1 MITSRKPLPTLLYF
15 YQGDLTQE
23 NVDFLLDEFADKDV
37 SFRKVNNINDTS
49 DMLEKC
55 AYAAGTV
62 PLIYFT
68 RKATGVLTDGLLAD
82 PLERPSSHKP
92 AAAPEAVERVPAT
105 TKVVTGEHITP
116 VDANVA
122 VKDGGD
128 VPSDAAKLV
137 ATLASEPAPAV
148 AAPVAAKPA
157 AVKPV
162 VPTVAK

>member
-15 YQGDLTQE
+15 YQGDLSQE
-23 NVDFLLDEFADKDV
+23 DVDTLLEVFDDKEV

-68 RKATGVLTDGLLAD
+68 RTATGVLTAGLLAD
-82 PLERPSSHKP
+82 PLERPSAHKP
-92 AAAPEAVERVPAT
+92 AAAPEAVESVPAT
-105 TKVVTGEHITP
+105 TKVVTGKHATP

-122 VKDGGD
+122 AK
-128 VPSDAAKLV
+128 VPEA
-137 ATLASEPAPAV
+137 EPAAEPA
-148 AAPVAAKPA
+148 ATTPT